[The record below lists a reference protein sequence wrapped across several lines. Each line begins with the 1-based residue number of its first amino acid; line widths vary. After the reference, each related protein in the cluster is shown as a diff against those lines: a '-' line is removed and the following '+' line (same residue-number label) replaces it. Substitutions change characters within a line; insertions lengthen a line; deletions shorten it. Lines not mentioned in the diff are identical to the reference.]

1 MPIMS
6 RKPGTIVPH
15 KPSDLPIPIA
25 PVIKSDH
32 IKDVFVDSTYKPA
45 SSLLT
50 YVDGSPW
57 TITSYYSQVVDSD
70 SMIQGQSIN
79 KAGAYQ
85 QYNKIIN
92 LIINVQ
98 SPFSPTQD
106 VSTKEITQTG
116 SALIYPHFIPLE
128 GDMFI
133 ADNDDGQ
140 FGIYQVTNSERK
152 SLLND
157 AVHLIDYQLVSIG
170 NKDRVLDLDNKT
182 INEFVFIKEFLQTNR
197 NPLITKKEFNYGT
210 EIYEQFKFL
219 INYYLDMFLN
229 SELYTI
235 LVPNG
240 ENATYDPIINNIFK
254 SCVSVTDNRRLL
266 GVRLLNHN
274 DILSFY
280 SHNIMTALFNREA
293 RYISVGWK
301 RIGITTASSFN
312 NRPQLIT
319 MHYNGVNYI
328 VYPKDIDHYGKLGNI
343 YTDKSLEETYQRDLS
358 VLENNLLVC
367 NKVDNYSTTPN
378 IYSVTVDDYYIFSE
392 VFYKRIPGKMSR
404 LETLV
409 YDYIDKKEIDF
420 SVLHSLI
427 VDCTQWPL
435 LEKFYYIPI
444 LMLIAKNTL
453 GSF

>member
-6 RKPGTIVPH
+6 RKPNTTVPH
-15 KPSDLPIPIA
+15 RPNDKPIPTA
-25 PVIKSDH
+25 PVIKDDH
-32 IKDVFVDSTYKPA
+32 IKDVYVDSTYKPA

-50 YVDGSPW
+50 YVSGSPW
-57 TITSYYSQVVDSD
+57 TIDSYYSQVVDEN

-85 QYNKIIN
+85 QYNKILN
-92 LIINVQ
+92 MVINVQ

-106 VSTKEITQTG
+106 VSTKEFTQTG

-128 GDMFI
+128 GDMFV

-140 FGIYQVTNSERK
+140 FGIYQVINSERK

-157 AVHLIDYQLVSIG
+157 SVHLIEYQLISIG
-170 NKDRVLDLDNKT
+170 NKERILDLDNKV
-182 INEFVFIKEFLQTNR
+182 INEFVFVKEFLQTNR
-197 NPLITKKEFNYGT
+197 NPLITKKEFDYGK
-210 EIYEQFKFL
+210 EIYSQFRFL

-235 LVPNG
+235 LVPDNK
-240 ENATYDPIINNIFK
+240 ESTYDPIISNIFK
-254 SCVSVTDNRRLL
+254 SCVSVTDNSKLL

-280 SHNIMTALFNREA
+280 SHNVMTALFNRES

-301 RIGITTASSFN
+301 RVGLTSVATFN

-319 MHYNGVNYI
+319 LHYSGVNYL
-328 VYPKDIDHYGKLGNI
+328 VYPTDIDHYEKVGLL
-343 YTDKSLEETYQRDLS
+343 YAEKSIEHTYSRDIEL
-358 VLENNLLVC
+358 LDNHPLVC
-367 NKVDNYSTTPN
+367 NKIDNYSVTPS
-378 IYSVTVDDYYIFSE
+378 IYAITVDDYYIFSE
-392 VFYKRIPGKMSR
+392 AFYKRIPGKMSKI
-404 LETLV
+404 ETLV

-420 SVLHSLI
+420 SVLHNLI
-427 VDCTQWPL
+427 IDCTQWPL